1 MKEHAMTDTVLIVGA
16 GPVGLTMALELARYQ
31 VPVRL
36 VDKMSKRSDTS
47 RAIAIWPRTLEL
59 LDRAGASADLVA
71 LGNKVTAANIIAGSA
86 PMARI
91 ELAHVDTPYPFA
103 LMLPQSD
110 TESVLERHLERLG
123 ARSELG
129 VELAAFTQDADGV
142 TATLRHADGQVETE
156 RFGWLVA
163 CDGSHSPVRHS
174 LGLSFEGDTLGTDW
188 ALGDFHMSGSPYPLN
203 ELFTYWHEEGP
214 LIFFPMAPGRYR
226 IIASLAP
233 SKGAA
238 PVVPAPEAFQAI
250 VDRRGSSDIV
260 LGEPIWTSAFRINER
275 QIPSYRAGRV
285 FLAGDAAHVH
295 SPAGGQG
302 MNTGM
307 QDAINLAWKLA
318 MVCRG
323 LSANPALLD
332 SYDTERRPV
341 GAEVIAAAGRL
352 TTIATIHNPIA
363 QHVRNVIAHFVLG
376 LPPVQRALQGS
387 MTEVS
392 IGYPDSPLNG
402 RASGSP
408 QAGKRMRPLDRE
420 TPYGAGDAPR
430 FTVRARVAPGKPAPS
445 WQTDL
450 VDPAIR
456 PATPGADI
464 ELVRPDGYLAI
475 SAVDQDWASVEA
487 YLDQLAT
494 GSPPRIPAC
503 EDALKQP
510 I

>member
-1 MKEHAMTDTVLIVGA
+1 MADTVLIVGA

-36 VDKMSKRSDTS
+36 IDMMSKRSDTS

-71 LGNKVTAANIIAGSA
+71 LGNKIVAANIIAGTE

-110 TESVLERHLERLG
+110 TETVLERHLQRFG
-123 ARSELG
+123 AHPELG
-129 VELAAFTQDADGV
+129 VELAAFTQNADGV
-142 TATLRHADGQVETE
+142 QATLRHADGHVETE
-156 RFGWLVA
+156 RCGWLIA
-163 CDGSHSPVRHS
+163 CDGSHSPVRHG
-174 LGLSFEGDTLGTDW
+174 LGLSFEGDALGTDW
-188 ALGDFHMSGSPYPLN
+188 ALGDFYMTGSPYPSN
-203 ELFTYWHEEGP
+203 EIFTYWHEDGP

-226 IIASLAP
+226 IIASIEPSKETTLAP
-233 SKGAA
+233 LA
-238 PVVPAPEAFQAI
+238 PKAFQAI
-250 VDRRGSSDIV
+250 IDRRGPGGIV

-275 QIPSYRAGRV
+275 QISNYRAGRV

-323 LSANPALLD
+323 LSDNPSLLD
-332 SYDTERRPV
+332 SYDAERRLV
-341 GAEVIAAAGRL
+341 GAEVIADTGRL
-352 TTIATIHNPIA
+352 TKIATIRNSIA
-363 QHVRNVIAHFVLG
+363 QHIRNIVAHFVLG
-376 LPPVQRALQGS
+376 LPPVQSMLEGS

-392 IGYPDSPLNG
+392 IGYPDSPLN
-402 RASGSP
+402 ATTSGSL
-408 QAGKRMRPLDRE
+408 QAGTRMPPLDGE

-430 FTVRARVAPGKPAPS
+430 FTVRAAAAPERPAPAIRI
-445 WQTDL
+445 DV

-456 PATPGADI
+456 PAKSGADI
-464 ELVRPDGYLAI
+464 QLVRPDGYLAM

-487 YLDQLAT
+487 YLDRLT
-494 GSPPRIPAC
+494 SRLPPRMHAASPRRNAS
-503 EDALKQP
+503 A
-510 I
+510 